1 MNREQDRGEKAFSLK
16 NKTAPGGGPPETGLP
31 DRLAGALR
39 PGLAFSGETLGIPL
53 FSLLILAAL
62 ASILSKTPGTT
73 LFFFFAG
80 PFRNLYSFGNML
92 NSAVPLI
99 LGALGVSVAMKA
111 GSLNLGG
118 EGQIYGG
125 AFAAT
130 IAALSLEGLGPA
142 GGLIA
147 LMAGAFSAGAAAALS
162 GFCKARWNTSELI
175 TSFLLSNA
183 LLLIV
188 NYLVNGPFLD
198 PETSLQST
206 RKIAASLRLPLI
218 LPPSNLS
225 AALFAAL
232 AAVIAVQIFLARTKR
247 GYELRMAGANEIF
260 ARYGGINTKVNT
272 VLAMF
277 LSGAFYGLA
286 GGLAVFGTYY
296 GTVKEFS
303 SGMGWNSLAV
313 ALVARFYPPAVIPA
327 SVFFAWITSGARIAM
342 QNSDITFEV
351 AYIAQSVIFFLA
363 TSMSLRGLFRRGRPG
378 KREGR

>member
-1 MNREQDRGEKAFSLK
+1 MNRRAKPLPLR

-39 PGLAFSGETLGIPL
+39 PGIVFSGEMIGIPL
-53 FSLLILAAL
+53 FSLLVLAGLAL
-62 ASILSKTPGTT
+62 ILSKTPGRT
-73 LFFFFAG
+73 LYFFFAG

-99 LGALGVSVAMKA
+99 LGAVGVSVAMKA

-130 IAALSLEGLGPA
+130 VAALSLERLGPA

-147 LMAGAFSAGAAAALS
+147 LMAGAFFAGAAAALS
-162 GFCKARWNTSELI
+162 GFCKARWNASELI

-206 RKIAASLRLPLI
+206 GKIAAAFRLPLI

-232 AAVIAVQIFLARTKR
+232 AALIAAQVFLTQTKR
-247 GYELRMAGANEIF
+247 GYELRMAGANELF

-277 LSGAFYGLA
+277 LSGVFYGLA

-296 GTVKEFS
+296 ATVKEFS

-313 ALVARFYPPAVIPA
+313 ALLARFHPPAVLPA
-327 SVFFAWITSGARIAM
+327 AVFFAWITSGARLAM
-342 QNSDITFEV
+342 QHSDITFEV
-351 AYIAQSVIFFLA
+351 ASIVQSVIFFLA
-363 TSMSLRGLFRRGRPG
+363 TSMSLRGIFRRDRSGKGGGR
-378 KREGR
+378 